1 MITLITGGVKSGK
14 SSRAL
19 ATVVQNRW
27 PAPVAFIATAESSD
41 TETRERVRRH
51 QEERAALGPLFRT
64 VEEPLR
70 LDTAIAN
77 QKYAVVDCIPM
88 WVNNLIYHK
97 RTDDFDTILD
107 GFERALRSC
116 ESCVIVTNET
126 GLGNIPFDEETR
138 RFNLLLAQA
147 NKRLAACANR
157 VELMVSGLVL
167 TIKDGSRPQ

>member
-19 ATVVQNRW
+19 AIAAQNNW

-41 TETRERVRRH
+41 EETRERVRRH
-51 QEERAALGPLFRT
+51 KAERAALGALFCT

-70 LDTAIAN
+70 LDTALSGR
-77 QKYAVVDCIPM
+77 QYAVVDCIPM
-88 WVNNLIYHK
+88 WVNNLLYHK
-97 RTDDFDTILD
+97 RQADFEAILD

-116 ESCVIVTNET
+116 ANCVIVTNET

-138 RFNLLLAQA
+138 RFNMMLALA
-147 NKRLAACANR
+147 NKRLAACAHR
-157 VELMVSGLVL
+157 VELMVCGLVL
-167 TIKDGSRPQ
+167 TVKDET